1 MKWSDRQIK
10 KKIKIVLIGSRAHY
24 IYIWGLVSVA
34 GRAQSVFIGM
44 LKYSSHMKHHQMP
57 CIHLETVKTFDF
69 LQYVTDLGWVGHL
82 ISGLIAEN

>member
-1 MKWSDRQIK
+1 MIHHLNTHR
-10 KKIKIVLIGSRAHY
+10 R
-24 IYIWGLVSVA
+24 
-34 GRAQSVFIGM
+34 RAQSVVAEVFIGM